1 MNKKYIGTL
10 SLSVI
15 ALLGTTELNAADND
29 TAHEGKTINITLPK
43 VVEAPESQAIV
54 VPAVKVVVDGKE
66 ETPTEYKREDHNR
79 NGIGFSKRIP
89 PKEIEEVDNSG
100 SNSGVGEIKNSRV
113 SAYLRTSSLPKA
125 EVKSKLERAGFSIL
139 ASYDLD
145 KKGTLTSIVFTDKE
159 MASSAAKENRGFA
172 GTLRLLIDEQSGS
185 MSISNPIYVMK
196 AFMQDDYS
204 SELAGQT
211 LHRLRVEFGGL
222 SDSEDI
228 MKVTRLENYQFMMSM
243 PYYEDMLEVASGTN
257 AALLQ
262 QARKSKKI
270 IYEQH
275 LSNGSV
281 VLGID
286 LSKRT
291 SKFVKKIGYQNG
303 GLLPYPVLIE
313 NNTAKILAP
322 KYYIAV
328 MYPMLSMSQ
337 FMGIATIPGAIEKEC
352 DKVFR

>member
-1 MNKKYIGTL
+1 MNKKYIGTF

-15 ALLGTTELNAADND
+15 ALLGATGLNAAEND
-29 TAHEGKTINITLPK
+29 AAKEAKTINITLPK
-43 VVEAPESQAIV
+43 VVETPESEAV
-54 VPAVKVVVDGKE
+54 VIPAVKVVTDGKE
-66 ETPTEYKREDHNR
+66 APAIEYKREDHNR

-89 PKEIEEVDNSG
+89 PEDIEVVDNSAM
-100 SNSGVGEIKNSRV
+100 NSGVGEIKNSRV
-113 SAYLRTSSLPKA
+113 AAYLRTSSLPRA

-139 ASYDLD
+139 ASYDLE
-145 KKGTLTSIVFTDKE
+145 KKGSLTSIVFTDKD

-172 GTLRLLIDEQSGS
+172 GTLRLLIDEKNGS

-204 SELAGQT
+204 NEIARQT
-211 LHRLRVEFGGL
+211 LHRLRNEFDGL

-228 MKVTRLENYQFMMSM
+228 MKATRLENYQFMMSM
-243 PYYEDMLEVASGTN
+243 PYYEDMLDVASGTN
-257 AALLQ
+257 DALLQ

-281 VLGID
+281 VLGIG

-313 NNTAKILAP
+313 NNKAKILAP